1 MSAHLPGDRL
11 QDYLDGLLSPSEQQ
25 SLREHLDGCA
35 PCGARLDGYARVF
48 AMLADA
54 PLRDPSPAL
63 TGRVLDRVLPSRV
76 RHRWMRTVGVGYAAT
91 LASLLGI
98 AVAWSTQ
105 PGARMFAGWVT
116 GEASQR
122 VVQSLK
128 LLIQGVSFLALGLS
142 GSWGAL
148 SAVANRFAPL
158 GRALGSV
165 ASHPTVE
172 LAMWMAGLSCLALL
186 WWLRPRAGRD
196 GKGISHVGLLGV

>member
-1 MSAHLPGDRL
+1 MSAHPPGDRL
-11 QDYLDGLLSPSEQQ
+11 QDYLEGMLPLSERQ
-25 SLREHLDGCA
+25 SLREHVDACSA
-35 PCGARLDGYARVF
+35 CGARLDGYAQVF
-48 AMLADA
+48 AMLADV
-54 PLRDPSPAL
+54 PVPDPSPAL
-63 TGRVLDRVLPSRV
+63 AERILDRALPSRV
-76 RHRWMRTVGVGYAAT
+76 RRRWMRTVGLGYAAT

-98 AVAWSTQ
+98 AVAWGTQ
-105 PGARMFAGWVT
+105 PGARTFAGWVT

-122 VVQSLK
+122 VVQCLK

-142 GSWGAL
+142 GSWGTL
-148 SAVANRFAPL
+148 SAVAGRFAPL
-158 GRALGSV
+158 GRALASV